1 MGEIKAIQCD
11 ECKKLL
17 LFNSREYFT
26 IHGNIYI
33 GNEGGLI
40 GNNLDK
46 ENRVIRENHFCRN
59 CLKVFLFDET
69 ERSEERIKEHTP
81 SKGFIDEDLLE
92 TL

>member
-1 MGEIKAIQCD
+1 MEIEAVKCD
-11 ECKKLL
+11 RCEKI
-17 LFNSREYFT
+17 FEVNSSEYFS
-26 IHGNIYI
+26 IHGNVFI
-33 GNEGGLI
+33 GKGGGLI

>member
-11 ECKKLL
+11 GCKKLL

-46 ENRVIRENHFCRN
+46 ENRVIRENHFCRE
-59 CLKVFLFDET
+59 CLKKILIEDVDEM
-69 ERSEERIKEHTP
+69 EKY
-81 SKGFIDEDLLE
+81 L
-92 TL
+92 